1 MEPTDPIWYAF
12 HMSLL
17 VHLPVEEGLLI
28 CVDKREVSLQTGE
41 YADTCNKFLQLDA
54 YNAAVVIGLAEI
66 GAANSFSFETSLG
79 DAFKRYPPP
88 VDGDECRCPLNP
100 GIVGMLSPQRDAHKI
115 WHNQP
120 PENQW
125 MYWRDWARWTK
136 CCRSPHFW
144 EDCPENLRHQA
155 LLGCVQEGLDEFL
168 NCSASASDAAH
179 LEEVFTHRPRIGRA
193 RSLPVVNIMLYGR
206 HRHVWNALDPSQS
219 GDEHVTAYSSE
230 LYLHSTPIW
239 YDCSDEIALLGDRW
253 TAQDL
258 ILHQRDDIEWQN
270 LRAELDVLI
279 HGIGERST
287 GNHAPAFW
295 ARNENIS
302 KLSAPRVL
310 PTLQRLFQIVNGRE
324 PEGGVSATCDCVL
337 LAKEGMVWLTERP
350 SK

>member
-1 MEPTDPIWYAF
+1 
-12 HMSLL
+12 
-17 VHLPVEEGLLI
+17 
-28 CVDKREVSLQTGE
+28 
-41 YADTCNKFLQLDA
+41 
-54 YNAAVVIGLAEI
+54 
-66 GAANSFSFETSLG
+66 
-79 DAFKRYPPP
+79 
-88 VDGDECRCPLNP
+88 
-100 GIVGMLSPQRDAHKI
+100 
-115 WHNQP
+115 
-120 PENQW
+120 
-125 MYWRDWARWTK
+125 
-136 CCRSPHFW
+136 
-144 EDCPENLRHQA
+144 
-155 LLGCVQEGLDEFL
+155 
-168 NCSASASDAAH
+168 
-179 LEEVFTHRPRIGRA
+179 
-193 RSLPVVNIMLYGR
+193 
-206 HRHVWNALDPSQS
+206 
-219 GDEHVTAYSSE
+219 
-230 LYLHSTPIW
+230 
-239 YDCSDEIALLGDRW
+239 LLGDRW